1 MREGALQAME
11 VDMVVEEEEE
21 EEEEE
26 GAMTE
31 TGADMDME
39 EEGGEYLHNTQT
51 FKAVLGEMFV
61 RAVYTAD
68 VVARRKG

>member
-11 VDMVVEEEEE
+11 VDMVVEEE